1 MTKRTAT
8 LLELTLAEQEARNAA
23 ALVAIRARVADI
35 ADLQR
40 LAEALGARGLHVK
53 PSVSTHP
60 VGAQSMARLHLWLSC
75 TQHELSAALD
85 WLAVAD
91 VGVTRIA
98 LRDTG
103 RLRTYELTLRA
114 TTVQLNATV
123 HEPSP
128 PRDAFLF
135 QSITAA

>member
-8 LLELTLAEQEARNAA
+8 LLELTLIEQEVRNAA
-23 ALVAIRARVADI
+23 ALVAIRSRATDI
-35 ADLQR
+35 AELQR
-40 LAEALGARGLHVK
+40 LAEALGARGLQVK

-75 TQHELSAALD
+75 TQQELGTALD
-85 WLAVAD
+85 WLVGAD

-98 LRDTG
+98 QRDTG
-103 RLRTYELTLRA
+103 RMRTYELMLRA

-123 HEPSP
+123 HEPP
-128 PRDAFLF
+128 PRYAFPF
-135 QSITAA
+135 QPAAA